1 VAATVSAA
9 TVESTATAME
19 IAATTVEAAS
29 DLAMS
34 IEAVAIMPPIVP
46 VAIVIPVAAV
56 PPIAIVAPVP
66 MAPISRTSI
75 EATME
80 PRASAYED
88 AAGEPARTVIAVGRA
103 RVRVIRVVAVGA
115 DRSWSDVAWAD
126 SHAHDNPLCTGV
138 RYGRQ
143 ANAE

>member
-1 VAATVSAA
+1 VTASVSAA
-9 TVESTATAME
+9 TVESTATTME
-19 IAATTVEAAS
+19 VAATTVEAAS

-34 IEAVAIMPPIVP
+34 IEAVAIMPPNVP

-56 PPIAIVAPVP
+56 PPIAIVAPVA
-66 MAPISRTSI
+66 MAPISRASI

-103 RVRVIRVVAVGA
+103 CVRVIRVVAVGA
-115 DRSWSDVAWAD
+115 EGSWSDVAWAD
-126 SHAHDNPLCTGV
+126 SHAHDNPLPMGV
-138 RYGRQ
+138 RCDRQ